1 MELSK
6 QEKLKLIEFF
16 EFLLDKETSKSLDEM
31 NTEAIDAYVKILL
44 NLQDKHIKL
53 SSDFINEQVRKIFH
67 TEEITAAPETAK
79 TTKKHY
85 NKKKIWLV
93 AACISILLA
102 LFSIASFSSE
112 RSVIDV
118 LEDFIGT
125 FEFIPFGKE
134 IDIGKDSY
142 GKSNSVKVYK
152 SINEFVK
159 KEKVD
164 LICPSDTIA
173 VIKHISIGEIDGKEE
188 INIAF
193 ENSDLFIRITRN
205 TVIPKETIN
214 ICNKKISLNGNEY
227 YLCIMEDSNH
237 AQAYFMC
244 DNNMYYVKHSDEK
257 SLIEIL
263 NNLEEIKNEN

>member
-6 QEKLKLIEFF
+6 QEKLNLIEFF

-118 LEDFIGT
+118 LDDFIGT

-134 IDIGKDSY
+134 IDIGNESY
-142 GKSNSVKVYK
+142 GKENKTSEYRTVKDFIKSEKTNILLPAVLEVNAISVSTFESETEIYVKFDESNITLSVKLNSNIDSTTK
-152 SINEFVK
+152 SFCNNVITIGNTNYY
-159 KEKVD
+159 
-164 LICPSDTIA
+164 IC
-173 VIKHISIGEIDGKEE
+173 EIQD
-188 INIAF
+188 IHQ
-193 ENSDLFIRITRN
+193 
-205 TVIPKETIN
+205 V
-214 ICNKKISLNGNEY
+214 
-227 YLCIMEDSNH
+227 
-237 AQAYFMC
+237 QAYFTY
-244 DNNMYYVKHSDEK
+244 NNDFYTVIAENKNDLMN
-257 SLIEIL
+257 IL
-263 NNLEEIKNEN
+263 NNMEEIKNEN

>member
-16 EFLLDKETSKSLDEM
+16 EFLLNEEASKPLDEM
-31 NTEAIDAYVKILL
+31 NTEVIDAYVKILL

-67 TEEITAAPETAK
+67 PEEITAAPETAK

-134 IDIGKDSY
+134 IDIGNESY
-142 GKSNSVKVYK
+142 GR
-152 SINEFVK
+152 E
-159 KEKVD
+159 
-164 LICPSDTIA
+164 
-173 VIKHISIGEIDGKEE
+173 GDGKEYKKIE
-188 INIAF
+188 HFLENESMNI
-193 ENSDLFIRITRN
+193 LL
-205 TVIPKETIN
+205 PKTLKVETISVSTFKN
-214 ICNKKISLNGNEY
+214 KTDIYVTFDKSTITLSVKLDSTIDSKTKSVCNEIKTIDNVDY
-227 YLCIMEDSNH
+227 YILDMQDIH
-237 AQAYFMC
+237 QVQAYFTY
-244 DNNMYYVKHSDEK
+244 NNDFYTVIAENKNDLMN
-257 SLIEIL
+257 IL
-263 NNLEEIKNEN
+263 NNMEEIKNEN